1 MKHSFVRRAVA
12 VLVLVL
18 VAFVVV
24 RMAIGAITAVLWL
37 VLLVALAIAAL
48 WAVSTLKSA
57 KRGRA
62 EKRSRG
68 AAAAPAGTL
77 PAAAPEDRVDAQMR
91 QIQEQLREQGR
102 L

>member
-1 MKHSFVRRAVA
+1 MNSFLRRALA

-24 RMAIGAITAVLWL
+24 RMAIGAITAVFWI
-37 VLLVALAIAAL
+37 VALVALAIAAL
-48 WAVSTLKSA
+48 WAVSTLRSA

-68 AAAAPAGTL
+68 MGASSTDRL
-77 PAAAPEDRVDAQMR
+77 PAASAQDRVDAQLR
-91 QIQEQLREQGR
+91 QIEKQLREQGR
-102 L
+102 R

>member
-1 MKHSFVRRAVA
+1 MTSLMRRALA

-24 RMAIGAITAVLWL
+24 RMAIGAITAAFWL
-37 VLLVALAIAAL
+37 VVLVALAIAAV

-68 AAAAPAGTL
+68 VGAAATDRL
-77 PAAAPEDRVDAQMR
+77 PAAQPQDRVDAQLR
-91 QIQEQLREQGR
+91 QIKDQLREQGR